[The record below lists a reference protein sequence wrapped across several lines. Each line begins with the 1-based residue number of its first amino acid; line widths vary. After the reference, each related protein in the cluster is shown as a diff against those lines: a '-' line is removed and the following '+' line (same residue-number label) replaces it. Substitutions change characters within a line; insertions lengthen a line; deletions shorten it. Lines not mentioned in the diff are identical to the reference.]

1 MNRNK
6 KINTIVLSLK
16 YRSSRRTISKLIAPG
31 LFSAA
36 VLLSST
42 ASYGFVMEEKPKA
55 VASQDMHKM
64 YTLPLVGEAEMTT
77 ESKIAIKNTE
87 ATSSKNQ
94 LLEKLRAHTRSR
106 YADTQRELIVK
117 QPIIL
122 SEFNR
127 DFNQD
132 LNRDFNKED
141 SKRHSNLLNAIQPF
155 SQQRLLAQDSSGT
168 VGDTFGEINKLRQ
181 DLLIE
186 PIIIETRTG
195 RAASPAS
202 SAGTP
207 SAYGASSRQAY
218 IGGGLRFPF
227 DGRDRTDGSISF
239 GFGEGDAVKSLGI
252 EFNFNITSV
261 GGGNFNDFDFG
272 DSGTIGFKLHKSFGQ
287 GTAAAFGWSNPI
299 RWGDTS
305 ASNATVY
312 GVVTQAFPLLS
323 NQLPLTISVGVG
335 SGAFRSK
342 GALQA
347 GENTP
352 NLFAS
357 LGLQVTPEISLVSS
371 WTGNRL
377 NVGASVVPIRNIPLV
392 INAIFT
398 DVTDN
403 LNQGS
408 GLTVVAGSGFQ
419 F

>member
-1 MNRNK
+1 MNRNTK
-6 KINTIVLSLK
+6 LDTTALLFKYESSIYTIRKVITPGFLCAAAILLTPTAGYCFGTEETSTDLK
-16 YRSSRRTISKLIAPG
+16 SEVISD
-31 LFSAA
+31 
-36 VLLSST
+36 
-42 ASYGFVMEEKPKA
+42 
-55 VASQDMHKM
+55 Q
-64 YTLPLVGEAEMTT
+64 
-77 ESKIAIKNTE
+77 
-87 ATSSKNQ
+87 NQ
-94 LLEKLRAHTRSR
+94 LLEKLRAHARSR
-106 YADTQRELIVK
+106 YLASESTLPK
-117 QPIIL
+117 QPVLL
-122 SEFNR
+122 S
-127 DFNQD
+127 DFKQAS
-132 LNRDFNKED
+132 NKEE
-141 SKRHSNLLNAIQPF
+141 SKRVQKLLNLLNSNKPFAIPK
-155 SQQRLLAQDSSGT
+155 RVLAQTDSSGT

-186 PIIIETRTG
+186 PIVIETRTS
-195 RAASPAS
+195 RRVAPAS

-207 SAYGASSRQAY
+207 TAYGASSRQAY
-218 IGGGLRFPF
+218 VGGGLRFPF
-227 DGRDRTDGSISF
+227 DDKRDRVDGSLSF
-239 GFGEGDAVKSLGI
+239 GFGEGDAIKSLGV

-261 GGGNFNDFDFG
+261 GGGNVNDFDFG
-272 DSGTIGFKLHKSFGQ
+272 DSGTIGFKLHKYFGR

-299 RWGDTS
+299 RWGDTTF
-305 ASNATVY
+305 SNATVY

-342 GALQA
+342 GAILA

-377 NVGASVVPIRNIPLV
+377 NVGASVVPIRQIPLV
-392 INAIFT
+392 INAIFS

-408 GLTVVAGSGFQ
+408 GLTIVAGSAFQ

>member
-6 KINTIVLSLK
+6 QVNTTVLC
-16 YRSSRRTISKLIAPG
+16 KLIAPG
-31 LFSAA
+31 LFSV

-42 ASYGFVMEEKPKA
+42 ASYSVVVEEKLE
-55 VASQDMHKM
+55 V
-64 YTLPLVGEAEMTT
+64 
-77 ESKIAIKNTE
+77 
-87 ATSSKNQ
+87 TSSQNQ
-94 LLEKLRAHTRSR
+94 LLEKLRAHARSR
-106 YADTQRELIVK
+106 NADVQRELIVK
-117 QPIIL
+117 RPISL

-127 DFNQD
+127 GFNRD

-141 SKRHSNLLNAIQPF
+141 SKRHSKLLNALKPF
-155 SQQRLLAQDSSGT
+155 SQQRLAQIDSSGS
-168 VGDTFGEINKLRQ
+168 VGDSFGEINKSREE
-181 DLLIE
+181 LLIE
-186 PIIIETRTG
+186 PIVIETRTN
-195 RAASPAS
+195 RRVAPAS

-207 SAYGASSRQAY
+207 TGYGASSRQAY

-227 DGRDRTDGSISF
+227 DGDRDRVDGSLSF
-239 GFGEGDAVKSLGI
+239 GFGEGDAVKSLGV

-272 DSGTIGFKLHKSFGQ
+272 DSGTIGFKLHKYFGR

-299 RWGDTS
+299 RWGDTVAANS
-305 ASNATVY
+305 TVY

-342 GALQA
+342 GAILN

-352 NLFAS
+352 NLFGS
-357 LGLQVTPEISLVSS
+357 VGLQVTPEISVVSS

-377 NVGASVVPIRNIPLV
+377 NVGASVVPIRKIPLV

-403 LNQGS
+403 LNEGS
-408 GLTVVAGSGFQ
+408 GLTIVAGSAFQ